1 MTLRDGGGSPMAKI
15 PDDITLA
22 QLCHEAAQA
31 LARAG
36 MEHRIDIYRE
46 VEIDDPAVRMMLGR
60 AHRVRVRIKI
70 TAASL
75 LFDDSAPDTAGGAS
89 SSIGPDT
96 DPRVVNEVAA
106 LKLPQRA

>member
-1 MTLRDGGGSPMAKI
+1 MAKI

-22 QLCHEAAQA
+22 QLCQEAAQA

-46 VEIDDPAVRMMLGR
+46 VEVDDPAVRMMLGR
-60 AHRVRVRIKI
+60 THRVRVRIKI

-75 LFDDSAPDTAGGAS
+75 LFDDTSMSPDVAES
-89 SSIGPDT
+89 PQLDT
-96 DPRVVNEVAA
+96 DPATSPRPKHSASA
-106 LKLPQRA
+106 